1 MEYRDNMEQ
10 LAEAL
15 KDMGMASDEETIWK
29 FRRYMERILEWN
41 EKVNLTS
48 ITAEDEFV
56 TKHYMDSV
64 SICAYSQIKD
74 AHSVIDVGTGAGFPG
89 IPLAILFPE
98 KRFLLL
104 DSLNKRI
111 RIIEELSWEIGLE
124 NVEFRHG
131 RAEDLGRDKNCRE
144 KFDLCVSRAVA
155 NLTVLSELC
164 LPFVKVGGWF
174 AAYKSGSVEIELEES
189 LRAIGILGG
198 RPEEIKRPDMKG
210 FELDH
215 RIVFIEKTRKT
226 PEKYPRKAG
235 TPAKEPLK

>member
-1 MEYRDNMEQ
+1 MKQ

-15 KDMGMASDEETIWK
+15 KDMGMAHDEETLWK
-29 FRRYMERILEWN
+29 FRRYMERILERN

-56 TKHYMDSV
+56 MKHYVDSV
-64 SICAYSQIKD
+64 AICFYPQIKD
-74 AHSVIDVGTGAGFPG
+74 AQSVIDVGTGAGFPG

-111 RIIEELSWEIGLE
+111 RIIEELSREIGLK

-131 RAEDLGRDKNCRE
+131 RAEDLAREKSCRE

-155 NLTVLSELC
+155 NLAVLSEFC
-164 LPFVKVGGWF
+164 LPFVKAGGWF
-174 AAYKSGSVEIELEES
+174 AAYKSGAIEEELKAS
-189 LRAIGILGG
+189 LRAIELLGG
-198 RPEEIKRPDMKG
+198 RLEQNEKPKIKGYD
-210 FELDH
+210 LDH
-215 RIVFIEKTRKT
+215 RILFIKKTGKT